1 MERRDFLLDQI
12 EQLGKVLGK
21 ILDGLFNQKEPDKIN
36 NAINTA
42 ELQLKEQLDM
52 DVNQMLNAT
61 ESELANYVHQRNL
74 KAEHIDVLA
83 NYFNTIA
90 INSSSLKHYQ
100 TALSLLNIADNI
112 AKTTTFERIAF
123 VEKLKESI
131 NNLKK

>member
-21 ILDGLFNQKEPDKIN
+21 ILEGFFNQKEPDKIN
-36 NAINTA
+36 EAAKTA
-42 ELQLKEQLDM
+42 EVQLKEQLDM

-61 ESELANYVHQRNL
+61 ESELANYVNQRNL

-112 AKTTTFERIAF
+112 AKTTTFARIAF

>member
-1 MERRDFLLDQI
+1 
-12 EQLGKVLGK
+12 
-21 ILDGLFNQKEPDKIN
+21 
-36 NAINTA
+36 
-42 ELQLKEQLDM
+42 M

>member
-21 ILDGLFNQKEPDKIN
+21 ILEGFFNQKEPDKIN
-36 NAINTA
+36 EAAKTA
-42 ELQLKEQLDM
+42 EVQLKEQLDI
-52 DVNQMLNAT
+52 DVKRMLSAT
-61 ESELANYVHQRNL
+61 ESELANYVHQRKL
-74 KAEHIDVLA
+74 KAEHLDVLA

-90 INSSSLKHYQ
+90 VNSSSLIHYQ

>member
-21 ILDGLFNQKEPDKIN
+21 ILEGFFNQKEPDKIN
-36 NAINTA
+36 EAAKTA
-42 ELQLKEQLDM
+42 EVQLKEQLDI
-52 DVNQMLNAT
+52 DVKRMLSAT
-61 ESELANYVHQRNL
+61 ESELADIVHQRKL

-90 INSSSLKHYQ
+90 INSTSLIHYQ